1 MPAYKI
7 NRNGLHRTEKTTRS
21 VVGSSE
27 LRNQLSRIRVIDP
40 EGSICLGNWIN
51 SIFFIYPMRVVFS
64 EGF

>member
-51 SIFFIYPMRVVFS
+51 PIFFIYPMRVVFS